1 MLEQPAHGASPEAL
15 VAVRALAEALFSTEE
30 GPPPRERLDWLTR
43 EYDDFLGRAG
53 ARARL
58 LLGLSLLVVSVLAPF
73 FGRRSALTLR
83 HLSLPDRIAALEHL
97 ERSVFAMPLLGV
109 KAILSFLYYEHPDA
123 AREIGFTGG
132 CLKLPGGGA

>member
-1 MLEQPAHGASPEAL
+1 MIEPAHGATPEAL
-15 VAVRALAEALFSTEE
+15 VAVHALAEALFSTEA
-30 GPPPRERLDWLTR
+30 GPPPRDRLDWLTR

-58 LLGLSLLVVSVLAPF
+58 LLGLSLFAVSVLAPL
-73 FGRRSALTLR
+73 FGLRSAMTLR
-83 HLSLPDRIAALEHL
+83 YLPLPDRITAVERL

-109 KAILSFLYYEHPDA
+109 KAILSLLYYEHPDA

-132 CLKLPGGGA
+132 CLKQPGGGA